1 MAYIADFVVETA
13 NSPGTSTT
21 VNLIGAA
28 GASFKTFAS
37 RFTSGNNVFYTISD
51 ETSQR
56 ETGIG
61 VFTAGAP
68 NTIQRTTVLAN
79 TLGTTARLNFIGPV
93 VVYNEIPSSKLVYF
107 DAAGAIATITALTV
121 TGNVNAG
128 SFQAGNGNPIA
139 AAAAGATF
147 LGGRGLGH
155 LNSPFDG

>member
-1 MAYIADFVVETA
+1 MAYITDFVVETA

-28 GASFKTFAS
+28 GASYKTFAS
-37 RFTSGNNVFYTISD
+37 RFTSGSNVFYTISD

-68 NTIQRTTVLAN
+68 NTIQRSTVLAN

-93 VVYNEIPSSKLVYF
+93 IVYNEIPSSKILYF
-107 DAAGAIATITALTV
+107 DAAGNIATITTLTV
-121 TGNVNAG
+121 SGTITAG
-128 SFQAGNGNPIA
+128 G
-139 AAAAGATF
+139 
-147 LGGRGLGH
+147 
-155 LNSPFDG
+155 SPGFVT